1 MLALVATTNQ
11 IIDAT
16 KNEIADTHIQKIHN
30 TTNRKNKSPFN
41 SFYLFVDHNNLKTL
55 MPYT

>member
-41 SFYLFVDHNNLKTL
+41 LFI
-55 MPYT
+55 YF